1 MTLLSS
7 TKNHTK
13 PFILG
18 VLLGC
23 SITSI
28 GGVYAALPILN
39 QQFPMI
45 ERMMSKMDNVKQQL
59 NLSSSQQLVWQ
70 RAAEA
75 SKQLASATKSDL
87 TTLRS
92 DGQRVLAK
100 RNTSTNELRQ
110 FFTQLDSKRDANIA
124 ERRVIREQWL
134 TVYDQLT
141 PEQQLQLRIAIKD
154 EFGRAERLHQ
164 RFGNDKS

>member
-7 TKNHTK
+7 TKNRTK
-13 PFILG
+13 PFIFG

-23 SITSI
+23 SITSV
-28 GGVYAALPILN
+28 GGVYAALPMLN

-45 ERMMSKMDNVKQQL
+45 ERMMSKMDSVKQQL
-59 NLSSSQQLVWQ
+59 NLSSSQQLAWQ
-70 RAAEA
+70 RAAE
-75 SKQLASATKSDL
+75 SSQQLASATKADL
-87 TTLRS
+87 TALRA

-100 RNTSTNELRQ
+100 RNTSTSELRQ

-124 ERRVIREQWL
+124 ERRVLREQWL

-154 EFGRAERLHQ
+154 EFGRVERLHQ
-164 RFGNDKS
+164 HFGNDKS

>member
-7 TKNHTK
+7 TKTRTK

-45 ERMMSKMDNVKQQL
+45 ERMMSKMDSIKQQL

-124 ERRVIREQWL
+124 ERRVLREQWL

>member
-7 TKNHTK
+7 TKTRTK
-13 PFILG
+13 PFVFGI
-18 VLLGC
+18 LLGC

-28 GGVYAALPILN
+28 GGVYAALPIFN

-45 ERMMSKMDNVKQQL
+45 ELMMSKMDHVKQQL
-59 NLSSSQQLVWQ
+59 NLSSSQQLAWQ

-75 SKQLASATKSDL
+75 SKQLASATKSEL
-87 TTLRS
+87 TALRG
-92 DGQRVLAK
+92 DAQRVLAK
-100 RNTSTNELRQ
+100 NNTSTSELRQ
-110 FFTQLDSKRDANIA
+110 FFAQLDGKRDANIA

-141 PEQQLQLRIAIKD
+141 PEQQRQLRITLKD
-154 EFGRAERLHQ
+154 ELRGVERLHQ
-164 RFGNDKS
+164 RFSNDKS